1 MNGCVLGLVRGNEG
15 KTLLKLLCFKGGPW
29 GSKDTE
35 VGTESD
41 RGSGQSVDAKNQEA
55 GLRLSAVVMG

>member
-15 KTLLKLLCFKGGPW
+15 KTFLKLLCFKGGPW

-35 VGTESD
+35 VGIESG
-41 RGSGQSVDAKNQEA
+41 RGSGQRVEAKNQEA